1 VKHKVG
7 ALLGVLLWTLMA
19 CQSTGILR
27 ESRQERAFRE
37 RYVQK
42 PFYTAVFIQPYRDNG
57 DYLLDLTG
65 TVAEREA
72 ETPRAPV
79 AIPLG
84 SPITVVGL
92 DNQHVLARLP
102 GHTPL
107 LRIRV
112 QTQRGT
118 LDEVAQELARVLSP
132 EPPLQFA
139 RPEMRAFV
147 ERQEVRRGMTQ
158 HEVAMSW
165 GLPDKITSVPG
176 SAGTLEEWIYFP
188 RRMHVFLHS
197 GTVTNW
203 QQF

>member
-1 VKHKVG
+1 M
-7 ALLGVLLWTLMA
+7 MA
-19 CQSTGILR
+19 CQSTGILQG
-27 ESRQERAFRE
+27 SSQERAFRE

-42 PFYTAVFIQPYRDNG
+42 PFYTAVFIQPYRDNE
-57 DYLLDLTG
+57 DYLIDLTG
-65 TVAEREA
+65 TVAERTT

-84 SPITVVGL
+84 SPITVVGM
-92 DNQHVLARLP
+92 DDKHVLARIT

-107 LRIRV
+107 VRIRV

-118 LDEVAQELARVLSP
+118 LDDVAEELTRVLSP

-139 RPEMRAFV
+139 RPEMRTFV

-158 HEVAMSW
+158 REVSMSW
-165 GLPDKITSVPG
+165 GFPDKITSVPG

-188 RRMHVFLHS
+188 RRMHIFLNN

>member
-1 VKHKVG
+1 
-7 ALLGVLLWTLMA
+7 
-19 CQSTGILR
+19 
-27 ESRQERAFRE
+27 
-37 RYVQK
+37 VQK
-42 PFYTAVFIQPYRDNG
+42 PFYTAVFIQPYRDNE

-65 TVAEREA
+65 TVAERET

-79 AIPLG
+79 VIPLG

-92 DNQHVLARLP
+92 DEQHVLTRLP

-118 LDEVAQELARVLSP
+118 LDDVAKELARVLSP
-132 EPPLQFA
+132 EPPLQLA

-158 HEVAMSW
+158 REVSMSW

-176 SAGTLEEWIYFP
+176 SAGTLEEWVYFP
-188 RRMHVFLHS
+188 RRMHIFLNN